1 MALCGVEMNIQTDG
15 NNMVPLLHDKQT
27 TRWKDA
33 AWSYFNRGITVRT
46 ESYRLTKYSRSA
58 APVIELF
65 DHRADGLE
73 NQNIAAAHPETVH
86 DLLPLLEEKFFEIG
100 RASCRERVCQYG

>member
-1 MALCGVEMNIQTDG
+1 MTGKSPKRNNIERVVSTVDIYPTLMALCGVEMNFQTDG

-65 DHRADGLE
+65 EDRKSTHL
-73 NQNIAAAHPETVH
+73 NSSH
-86 DLLPLLEEKFFEIG
+86 
-100 RASCRERVCQYG
+100 